1 MTDREIAKYAA
12 LIAAGVLTEDALL
25 EQLGDDSIV
34 SKIMA
39 VSGAMAITTAA
50 KDVVEDTVDVA
61 MDVVDSINPFKW

>member
-50 KDVVEDTVDVA
+50 KDVVEGTVDVA